1 MQGFIDIYIRFI
13 KAFWITNKPLRKW
26 LDEINFS
33 EIKISES
40 LPYKIIK
47 NINI

>member
-1 MQGFIDIYIRFI
+1 MQGFIDILIRLI
-13 KAFWITNKPLRKW
+13 IAFWITNKPLRKW

-40 LPYKIIK
+40 LLYKIIK